1 MALEP
6 AHPRDDRP
14 GPGVCVDGFHEAV
27 VVWTFGP
34 PILPR
39 RLCGRHLAQAIERSW
54 SFYLDKRFRGL
65 TE

>member
-1 MALEP
+1 MDDEP
-6 AHPRDDRP
+6 AGARDDRP

-39 RLCGRHLAQAIERSW
+39 RLCAVHIARAVQNAWRV
-54 SFYLDKRFRGL
+54 YLDARFRGL